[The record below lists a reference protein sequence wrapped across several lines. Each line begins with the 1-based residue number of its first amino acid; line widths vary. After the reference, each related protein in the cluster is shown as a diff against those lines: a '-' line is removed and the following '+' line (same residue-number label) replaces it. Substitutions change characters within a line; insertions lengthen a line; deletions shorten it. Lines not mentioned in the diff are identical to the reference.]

1 MVLLRTVGLV
11 TVPST
16 STSSPMIWTEPPPFS
31 RWVYTFSTFW
41 WHCGWLRQGE
51 AGGEGVEL
59 RKRQTGLVPCV
70 ADNSWSQKVVADYMY

>member
-1 MVLLRTVGLV
+1 
-11 TVPST
+11 
-16 STSSPMIWTEPPPFS
+16 MIWTEPPPFS

-59 RKRQTGLVPCV
+59 RKRQTGLVPC
-70 ADNSWSQKVVADYMY
+70 ADGAKNFVLSRLHILAVGT